1 MKNSRNIRKITLMSA
16 VAAIY
21 VVLTIA
27 LSGFSYGG
35 IQFRVAEAL
44 MLLCVFKKE
53 YCVALSVGCL
63 ISNMFSPMPLDM
75 IIGTFATVVATLP
88 VCFVGRFYNK
98 KPLLTL
104 LVASVFPV
112 ISNGVIIGLELKY
125 FYGAPFWLSLCQVAL
140 GELVCVTFVGVI
152 LFSVLGKNKQFM
164 RIISFEGY

>member
-1 MKNSRNIRKITLMSA
+1 MKNVRRITIMS
-16 VAAIY
+16 VVSAIY

-27 LSGFSYGG
+27 LSGLSYGG

-75 IIGTFATVVATLP
+75 VIGTLATVVAALP
-88 VCFVGRFYNK
+88 MYFVGKLYDK

-104 LVASVFPV
+104 VVASLFPAV
-112 ISNGVIIGLELKY
+112 SNGIIIGLELNF
-125 FYGAPFWLSLCQVAL
+125 FYGEPLLVSMAQVMF
-140 GELVCVTFVGVI
+140 GELVCVSVFGVI
-152 LFSVLGKNKQFM
+152 LFRMISKNNHFM
-164 RIISFEGY
+164 RILRFS

>member
-1 MKNSRNIRKITLMSA
+1 MKNVRKITIMSA
-16 VAAIY
+16 VSAIY

-27 LSGFSYGG
+27 LSGLSYGG

-75 IIGTFATVVATLP
+75 VIGTLATVVAALP
-88 VCFVGRFYNK
+88 MYFVGKLYDK

-104 LVASVFPV
+104 VVASLFPAV
-112 ISNGVIIGLELKY
+112 SNGIIIGLELNF
-125 FYGAPFWLSLCQVAL
+125 FYGEPLLVSMAQVMF
-140 GELVCVTFVGVI
+140 GELVCVSVFGVI
-152 LFSVLGKNKQFM
+152 LFRMISKNNHFM
-164 RIISFEGY
+164 RILRFS

>member
-1 MKNSRNIRKITLMSA
+1 MKNVKKITIMSA
-16 VAAIY
+16 VSAIY

-27 LSGFSYGG
+27 LSGLSYGG

-75 IIGTFATVVATLP
+75 VIGTLATVVAALP
-88 VCFVGRFYNK
+88 MYFVGKLYDK

-104 LVASVFPV
+104 VVASLFPAV
-112 ISNGVIIGLELKY
+112 SNGIIIGLELNF
-125 FYGAPFWLSLCQVAL
+125 FYGEPLLVSMAQVMF
-140 GELVCVTFVGVI
+140 GELVCVSVFGVI
-152 LFSVLGKNKQFM
+152 LFRMISKNNHFM
-164 RIISFEGY
+164 RILRFS

>member
-1 MKNSRNIRKITLMSA
+1 MKNVRKITIMSA
-16 VAAIY
+16 VSAIY

-27 LSGFSYGG
+27 LSGLSYGG

-75 IIGTFATVVATLP
+75 VIGTLATVVAALP
-88 VCFVGRFYNK
+88 MCFVGKLYDK

-104 LVASVFPV
+104 VVASLFPAV
-112 ISNGVIIGLELKY
+112 SNGIIIGLELNF
-125 FYGAPFWLSLCQVAL
+125 FYGEPLLVSMAQVMF
-140 GELVCVTFVGVI
+140 GELVCVSVFGVI
-152 LFSVLGKNKQFM
+152 LFRMISKNNHFM
-164 RIISFEGY
+164 RILRFS

>member
-16 VAAIY
+16 VSAIY

-27 LSGFSYGG
+27 LSGLSYGG

-75 IIGTFATVVATLP
+75 VIGTLATVVAALP
-88 VCFVGRFYNK
+88 MYFVGKLYDK

-104 LVASVFPV
+104 VVASLFPV
-112 ISNGVIIGLELKY
+112 ISNGIIIGLELNF
-125 FYGAPFWLSLCQVAL
+125 FYGEPLLVSMAQVMF
-140 GELVCVTFVGVI
+140 GELVCVSVFGVI
-152 LFSVLGKNKQFM
+152 LFRMISKNNHFM
-164 RIISFEGY
+164 RILRFS

>member
-1 MKNSRNIRKITLMSA
+1 MKNVRKITIMSA
-16 VAAIY
+16 VSAIY

-27 LSGFSYGG
+27 LSGLSYGG

-75 IIGTFATVVATLP
+75 VIGTLATVVAALP
-88 VCFVGRFYNK
+88 MCFVGKLYDK

-104 LVASVFPV
+104 VVASLFPV
-112 ISNGVIIGLELKY
+112 ISNGIIIGLELNF
-125 FYGAPFWLSLCQVAL
+125 FYGEPLLVSMAQVMF
-140 GELVCVTFVGVI
+140 GELVCVSVFGVI
-152 LFSVLGKNKQFM
+152 LFRMISKNNHFM
-164 RIISFEGY
+164 RILRFS